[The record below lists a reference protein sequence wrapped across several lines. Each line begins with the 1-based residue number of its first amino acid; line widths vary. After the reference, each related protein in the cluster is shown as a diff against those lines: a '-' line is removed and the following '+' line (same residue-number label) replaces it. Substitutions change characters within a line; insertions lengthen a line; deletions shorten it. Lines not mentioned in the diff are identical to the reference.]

1 MTDNLLEI
9 KDLSVEY
16 HTEFAKVYAVNG
28 LSLTLKYGETL
39 GLVGETGAGKTTT
52 ALSVIRLLPDGI
64 GHVTCGSIMLDGNDM
79 VHMPEEK
86 VRALRGK
93 TVSMIFQDPMTS
105 LNPIKT
111 IGDQILEVLRTHNR
125 SMAKEAL
132 NRQVDKMMEMVGIPA
147 YRKNEYPHEFSGGM
161 KQRIVIAMALVCEPK
176 LILADEPT
184 TALDVTIQAQ
194 MLGLISDLQK
204 RLNTAMILITH
215 DLGVVAQTCEK
226 VVVMYA
232 GEAIEIGSAQ
242 QIFSQEKLHP
252 YTQGLFN
259 AIPKLDEESEWLEA
273 IDGMMPDPT
282 EIIPGCRFASR
293 CKFSTDRCK
302 TCPAM
307 VEVEQ
312 GHFIKCHLYDQ
323 THPAKEECNHG

>member
-64 GHVTCGSIMLDGNDM
+64 GHVTGGSIMLDGNDM

-86 VRALRGK
+86 VRTLRGK

-161 KQRIVIAMALVCEPK
+161 KHQIPA
-176 LILADEPT
+176 
-184 TALDVTIQAQ
+184 
-194 MLGLISDLQK
+194 G
-204 RLNTAMILITH
+204 RLFLSRLSGPSSIRSLNRQGKCQTPCRYPLLYVHSH
-215 DLGVVAQTCEK
+215 DSK
-226 VVVMYA
+226 
-232 GEAIEIGSAQ
+232 
-242 QIFSQEKLHP
+242 
-252 YTQGLFN
+252 
-259 AIPKLDEESEWLEA
+259 
-273 IDGMMPDPT
+273 
-282 EIIPGCRFASR
+282 
-293 CKFSTDRCK
+293 
-302 TCPAM
+302 
-307 VEVEQ
+307 
-312 GHFIKCHLYDQ
+312 
-323 THPAKEECNHG
+323 